1 MEDCEK
7 SGLPEPKFS
16 EVGDAFRVE
25 VFRKPL
31 TSLKG
36 DADELN
42 EEAGKYRASTGQ
54 APGKYRVSTG
64 QVEEKRIQ
72 ELIEF
77 CAIPRKRSEMQEFL
91 GLSHRDYFM
100 EAILNPLIERGL
112 IEPTVPDKPTS
123 SRQKYIKSA
132 RL

>member
-1 MEDCEK
+1 MK
-7 SGLPEPKFS
+7 RQASTGQVP
-16 EVGDAFRVE
+16 
-25 VFRKPL
+25 
-31 TSLKG
+31 
-36 DADELN
+36 
-42 EEAGKYRASTGQ
+42 GKYRA
-54 APGKYRVSTG
+54 STG

-72 ELIEF
+72 GLIEF